1 MKKNYNLK
9 KAILKSIRVFCVLL
23 LFSYSAIAQNINFTI
38 DTAQDDGVS
47 ITETLMVGSD
57 TYVLLIDVPGS
68 GAETLFELSTGD
80 WAFYYGSGGAN
91 ANTFTLTLTRNGIP
105 TNFNLN
111 GIDYD
116 TVETG
121 FISIL
126 NQDDTEISINQQY
139 VVGSGAINIT
149 NPANAADISAFKI
162 IQPDFSDN
170 TDFAFHNINVSIVE
184 ACVPPAGTANFV
196 SQDCGAGTF
205 MADVNITALGSG
217 TPSIFD
223 GTTTTAVT
231 ATGVYNFG
239 PYPTGTPVN
248 FTLQHGSDAFCN
260 VDLGAVTDT
269 CPPPCL
275 PPAGTVMLNSQD
287 CVAGTFLV
295 DVNVTDLGS
304 GGSPVIYDG
313 TTSSPVT
320 ATGITTLGPYAA
332 GTIIPITLLHG
343 SDSTCNVDLGIVKD
357 TCNEIIF
364 TIDTAVDNGTN
375 ITETIVV
382 GADTFVLTVDH
393 SGSEA
398 LLGVV
403 GNPSDLFFY
412 HSTTNPLDP
421 FVLSVT
427 RNGFPANF
435 TLNGIDYDAAGTGS
449 IYVRNQDD
457 QVISAYTSYDAG
469 SSGAL
474 NFTNVLNGVNISSFK
489 IGTNNTDD
497 LNLFGFHNISID
509 IEEGCVPPVGTA
521 TFVSQDC
528 GAGTFLAQVNVTDLG
543 GGTPSIFDGTTTTP
557 VTAIGDYDFGPY
569 PTGTPVNFT
578 LQHGTD
584 ITCNV
589 DLGAVTDTCP
599 PPCSPAAGTAQLD
612 TPFQDCDAGTF
623 YAVINITDLGSGG
636 SPVLFDGTNSIPITG
651 TGTFGVGTYPIGT
664 PVTFTLQHGVDP
676 TCDVVIGT
684 VSNTCDEVIFTID
697 TAVDD
702 DTLNIITETIVKD
715 GDTYVLTIAHSGDE
729 DLEEL
734 PGLPGDF
741 VFFHSFGDPLNPHV
755 LSITRNGFPTN
766 FTLKGMDYDALNPG
780 TILVTNN
787 DDLEISSPTSYPL
800 GSGAIAITSVL
811 NATDISSFN
820 ISAPVSG
827 ELNSFGFHNIK
838 VDIVDTCAAGAAT
851 ATLGTQD
858 CANSGFY
865 VDVNVTDVGNG
876 SPVIFDGTASTTVT
890 TTGTYELGPYASGT
904 SINFTLQHGNDVAC
918 DVDLGAVT
926 FTCPA
931 PANDLCTGTIAVTC
945 GETVT
950 GSTVSA
956 TDSGGNPSNDV
967 YYSFMSATL
976 TDVNLSLCGSDY
988 DTAFRIFDDCLQSNL
1003 IAFNDDSE
1011 ACSGD
1016 QSVLTFTAQ
1025 PNITYFIMI
1034 EGYDDDDGDY
1044 EMVVDC
1050 ITSVPSP
1057 GNDLCANPTSLNL
1070 GVTLTGQTTAG
1081 ATDSTVGEDDDTE
1094 CDSYTFKA
1102 DVWYTFQGPASGQA
1116 TIATVITDTSD
1127 QANVAVYSSLDCSQ
1141 LDVDIIACSAYN
1153 GGETVALTGLVP
1165 SATYYVRV
1173 WSDGVAGPPVSPIT
1187 SGRFEGGFSITVTDS
1202 TLSIPGIEDEQLFSY
1217 YPNPVKGLLN
1227 ITAKKEMSKI
1237 AVFNMLGQTVL
1248 TEIPNTTTR
1257 SLDMSNLQ
1265 TGAYF
1270 VSVTIGTVTKT
1281 IRVIKE

>member
-1 MKKNYNLK
+1 MKKIYNLK
-9 KAILKSIRVFCVLL
+9 KASIKSIRVFCVLL
-23 LFSYSAIAQNINFTI
+23 LFSYSAIAQNINFTM
-38 DTAQDDGVS
+38 DTAVDNGVS
-47 ITETLMVGSD
+47 ITETISVEGASYTLE
-57 TYVLLIDVPGS
+57 IDVAGHN
-68 GAETLFELSTGD
+68 AEALFELILGGGDYLFYSGNDTST
-80 WAFYYGSGGAN
+80 N
-91 ANTFTLTLTRNGIP
+91 PIVITLTKNGVP
-105 TNFNLN
+105 TNFKLN

-116 TVETG
+116 TVADG
-121 FISIL
+121 FVLIE
-126 NQDDTEISINQQY
+126 NQDDQNVSVNQEY
-139 VVGSGAINIT
+139 LVGGGPINIT
-149 NPANAADISAFKI
+149 NPANAANITAFKI
-162 IQPDFSDN
+162 IFNDQDDITS
-170 TDFAFHNINVSIVE
+170 FAFHNINVDIVG
-184 ACVPPAGTANFV
+184 ACVPPAGTATFV

-205 MADVNITALGSG
+205 LAQVNVTDLGSG

-223 GTTTTAVT
+223 GITTTAVT

-239 PYPTGTPVN
+239 PYPTGTPIN
-248 FTLQHGSDAFCN
+248 FTLQHGTDTACN
-260 VDLGAVTDT
+260 VNLGTVADT

-275 PPAGTVMLNSQD
+275 PPSGTATLDSQD
-287 CVAGTFLV
+287 CVAETFLI

-304 GGSPVIYDG
+304 GSPAIYDG
-313 TTSSPVT
+313 TTSTPIT

-343 SDSTCNVDLGIVKD
+343 SDGTCNVDLGIVKD

-364 TIDTAVDNGTN
+364 TIDTAIDNGTN

-382 GADTFVLTVDH
+382 GADTFVLTIDH
-393 SGSEA
+393 PGSEA
-398 LLGVV
+398 LLPVDGY
-403 GNPSDLFFY
+403 PTDFFFY
-412 HSTTNPLDP
+412 HSTLNPLDP
-421 FVLSVT
+421 FILSVT

-457 QVISAYTSYDAG
+457 QEISAYTSYDAG

-474 NFTNVLNGVNISSFK
+474 SFTNVLNGVNISSFK

-509 IEEGCVPPVGTA
+509 IEEGCVAPAGTA
-521 TFVSQDC
+521 TLVSQDC
-528 GAGTFLAQVNVTDLG
+528 EAGTFLAKVEVTDLG

-557 VTAIGDYDFGPY
+557 VTEIGDYDFGPY

-578 LQHGTD
+578 LQHGAD

-684 VSNTCDEVIFTID
+684 VYSTCDEVIFTID

-702 DTLNIITETIVKD
+702 EVASVITETIVKD
-715 GDTYVLTIAHSGDE
+715 GDTYVLTVAHSGDE

-734 PGLPGDF
+734 PDVPPGDF
-741 VFFHSFGDPLNPHV
+741 AFFHSFGDPLNPHV
-755 LSITRNGFPTN
+755 LTITRNGFPTN
-766 FTLKGMDYDALNPG
+766 FTLKGIDYDTLNPG
-780 TILVTNN
+780 TIVVTNN
-787 DDLEISSPTSYPL
+787 DDLEISSPTTYPI
-800 GSGAIAITSVL
+800 GAGAIAITNMG

-827 ELNSFGFHNIK
+827 QLNSFGFHNIK

-904 SINFTLQHGNDVAC
+904 SINFTLKHGNDVAC

-931 PANDLCTGTIAVTC
+931 PTNDLCTGAVAVTC

-950 GSTVSA
+950 GSTANA
-956 TDSGGNPSNDV
+956 TDSGNNPSNDV
-967 YYSFMSATL
+967 FYSFTGTAL
-976 TDVNLSLCGSDY
+976 QDVVLSLCNSTY
-988 DTAFRIFDDCLQSNL
+988 DTFIRVFDDCPQSNQ
-1003 IAFNDDSE
+1003 IAFNDVSNVCPSGQSE
-1011 ACSGD
+1011 
-1016 QSVLTFTAQ
+1016 VTFTAQ

-1034 EGYDDDDGDY
+1034 EGYNTDVGDY
-1044 EMVVDC
+1044 EMVVAC
-1050 ITSVPSP
+1050 ISNVPAP
-1057 GNDLCANPTSLNL
+1057 GNDLCANPTALTL
-1070 GVTLTGQTTAG
+1070 AAPLTGETTAG
-1081 ATDSTVGEDDDTE
+1081 ATDSSTGEDDDTD
-1094 CDSYTFKA
+1094 CNPYTFKA
-1102 DVWYTFQGPASGQA
+1102 DVWYAFVAPLSGEVTIETTTSGTSTAAS
-1116 TIATVITDTSD
+1116 IALYP
-1127 QANVAVYSSLDCSQ
+1127 NCGQ
-1141 LDVDIIACSAYN
+1141 LDAEAIGCDIGDATGASL
-1153 GGETVALTGLVP
+1153 VVTGLTSGV
-1165 SATYYVRV
+1165 TYYIRV
-1173 WSDGVAGPPVSPIT
+1173 WSDGVVEAST
-1187 SGRFEGGFSITVTDS
+1187 RRLEGTFDIIAFDPTALATTDFDS
-1202 TLSIPGIEDEQLFSY
+1202 DTTFCY
-1217 YPNPVKGLLN
+1217 HPNPVYTMLTLN
-1227 ITAKKEMSKI
+1227 AKKEISNVS
-1237 AVFNMLGQTVL
+1237 VFNMLGQEVYSK
-1248 TEIPNTTTR
+1248 TTN
-1257 SLDMSNLQ
+1257 SLELDVDMSNLQ

-1270 VSVTIGTVTKT
+1270 VKVTIGNVVKT